1 MRVLRLGLL
10 AAVLVVL
17 LSCGAGAGTSGPGG
31 MPPGDSGAVA
41 SDVAADGRVA
51 LVYAAV
57 IRHHLTTALAAT
69 VPQVVY
75 VLDRAVPD
83 AADAMRPLD
92 DERGVAIEDRVQQQV
107 AAELAG
113 PVAIRFVASTQ
124 AVLTVDQGCSTITE
138 HVVVLILAP
147 VPTSGDRVELGL
159 AELSNACLSGR
170 WQTYVLVRTD
180 AGWSVEGTTGP
191 LVIS

>member
-1 MRVLRLGLL
+1 MRVLRVGLL
-10 AAVLVVL
+10 AVVLVIL
-17 LSCGAGAGTSGPGG
+17 GGCGAGAGTSGSDG
-31 MPPGDSGAVA
+31 MPPGGSGAVV
-41 SDVAADGRVA
+41 SSVAADRRVA

-57 IRHHLTTALAAT
+57 IRHHLTVAAAS
-69 VPQVVY
+69 VPRVVY

-83 AADAMRPLD
+83 AADTARRVD
-92 DERGVAIEDRVQQQV
+92 DEGGVAIDDRVQEQV

-113 PVAIRFVASTQ
+113 LDAIRFVASAR
-124 AVLTVDQGCSTITE
+124 AVLTADQDCPAITE
-138 HVVVLILAP
+138 QAMVLVLAP
-147 VPTSGDRVELGL
+147 VPASGDRVKLGL
-159 AELSNACLSGR
+159 AEHSNACLSGQ